1 MRRWLQTRKRRLET
15 RVASDTENGVL
26 RREHQNRQSTCQDAW
41 LEIDANVSHHSC
53 RDTASLTPYCTAYS
67 TSSVPCV
74 ATMSLACRTSSSHTS
89 RLHDMTALQPIRI
102 HWNVIRPDRH
112 SHTRHPKHMT
122 DESATYRRDPTLRRA
137 SSHNTRHAR
146 LTSRRDTFCRNAIL
160 PPCVTRQAW
169 RRTRPHP
176 TWSHAAGGGARSRF
190 FLLACRVLLL

>member
-53 RDTASLTPYCTAYS
+53 RDTASSLTPYS
-67 TSSVPCV
+67 TMCRYHVV
-74 ATMSLACRTSSSHTS
+74 ACRTSPSHTS

-137 SSHNTRHAR
+137 SSHNTPHAR